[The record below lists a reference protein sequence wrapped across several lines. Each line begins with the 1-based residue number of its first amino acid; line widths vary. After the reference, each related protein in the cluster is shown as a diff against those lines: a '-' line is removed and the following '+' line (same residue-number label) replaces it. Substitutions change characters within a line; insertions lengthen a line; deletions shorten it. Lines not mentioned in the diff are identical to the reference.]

1 VFVGA
6 VLSQGF
12 VFAAIFSYLAGST
25 FVLQEIYGLSPQWY
39 AAAFA
44 LNSAGGVLFGWLGGR
59 TAERWSVHGALFL
72 GIAQTAVGCL
82 GLLLSGLAPM
92 PLAVVIASLFLLASG
107 AQFCSPAATTLALA
121 EYPQMAGTAS
131 SILGTVRY
139 GFGGL
144 AAPFV
149 GIAGSLSIL
158 PLGVITTGAAVLAA
172 AAALLTLR
180 RRPAPDRAT
189 ATSA

>member
-1 VFVGA
+1 
-6 VLSQGF
+6 
-12 VFAAIFSYLAGST
+12 
-25 FVLQEIYGLSPQWY
+25 
-39 AAAFA
+39 
-44 LNSAGGVLFGWLGGR
+44 
-59 TAERWSVHGALFL
+59 
-72 GIAQTAVGCL
+72 
-82 GLLLSGLAPM
+82 
-92 PLAVVIASLFLLASG
+92 
-107 AQFCSPAATTLALA
+107 
-121 EYPQMAGTAS
+121 MAGTAG

-180 RRPAPDRAT
+180 RRPAPVQAT
-189 ATSA
+189 AT